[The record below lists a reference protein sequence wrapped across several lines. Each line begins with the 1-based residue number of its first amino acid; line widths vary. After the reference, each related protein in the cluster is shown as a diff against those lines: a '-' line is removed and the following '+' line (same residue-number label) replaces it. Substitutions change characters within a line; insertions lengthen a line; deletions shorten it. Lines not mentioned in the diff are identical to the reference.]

1 MTQEETTSEW
11 EGKASEINTALMQ
24 CLDGSL
30 ERECL
35 GESEPSKSHTF
46 LEMDQGRE
54 QKTSSVSF
62 GTQEQLKNLKCR

>member
-30 ERECL
+30 ERQNAW
-35 GESEPSKSHTF
+35 GNQS
-46 LEMDQGRE
+46 QA
-54 QKTSSVSF
+54 
-62 GTQEQLKNLKCR
+62 NLTHF